1 MAEFNYYYFKNY
13 FNDSK
18 IKEIND
24 FIENNFDDFEEVIHG
39 AKNDDG
45 SFKKN
50 SSVKI
55 ISWKKIKHFFSELE
69 SKLYLANQRHFGY
82 DLYNMNDNVFV
93 LLNTYDSKDKGS
105 YDWHRDAS
113 RSNVFD
119 TKLTVLINLSTE
131 NYEGGQFEL
140 NTGNAEIIKQFN
152 EPGDVLMFQ
161 SLILHKV
168 NPVTKG
174 IRKTLAFFLNGPSFR

>member
-24 FIENNFDDFEEVIHG
+24 FIENNFDDFEEAIHG

-69 SKLYLANQRHFGY
+69 SKLYLANQKHFGY

-93 LLNTYDSKDKGS
+93 LLNTYDSKNKGS

-140 NTGNAEIIKQFN
+140 FDGGHSEISALNKPGNAIMFKSYIN
-152 EPGDVLMFQ
+152 HRVL
-161 SLILHKV
+161 
-168 NPVTKG
+168 PVTKG
-174 IRKTLAFFLNGPSFR
+174 ERRTLTIFLKGPKFR